1 MEASH
6 NIGVALILT
15 ALAGLS
21 TGIGSTIAYFIR
33 EPKTIYLSFSLGFSA
48 GVMVYTSFVELL
60 PRGIECVGQAW
71 GITAFFIGVVFIC
84 LIDRSIPEAKN
95 PHRFKSPSDVG
106 KFRAD
111 YKLMR
116 AGLLTALAIGI
127 HNFPE
132 GLATFATAL
141 VDVKLGII
149 TAVAIAIHNIP
160 EGICVSVPIR
170 YATGDKNKA
179 FIYSF
184 LSGLSEPLGALAG
197 LAVLMPILSEGFLAF
212 LLAFTAGIMVYLS
225 LDELLPMAHRY
236 GHSQAV
242 VFGTVLGMFVIA
254 LSLLML

>member
-1 MEASH
+1 MDVSG
-6 NIGVALILT
+6 NVGIALILT

-21 TGIGSTIAYFIR
+21 TGIGSTIAYFVR

-60 PRGIECVGQAW
+60 PRGTQGVGQAW
-71 GITAFFIGVVFIC
+71 GLTAFFTGIIFIC

-95 PHRFKSPSDVG
+95 PHRFKTPSDVAKCG
-106 KFRAD
+106 AD
-111 YKLMR
+111 YRLLR
-116 AGLLTALAIGI
+116 TGLLTALAIGV

-141 VDVKLGII
+141 VNVKLGVV

-160 EGICVSVPIR
+160 EGISVSVPIL

-179 FIYSF
+179 FMYSF
-184 LSGLSEPLGALAG
+184 LSGISEPLGALAG
-197 LAVLMPILSEGFLAF
+197 FAVLMPFLSEGFLAF

-236 GHSQAV
+236 GHSHAA
-242 VFGTVLGMFVIA
+242 VFGMVLGMFVIA
-254 LSLLML
+254 LSLFII